1 MRKLRPTG
9 EDVKAKIEKLLT
21 CVCTRARRPQVVK
34 GREAVCRRRRKTSGV
49 LIENG
54 ELTEKR
60 RGTFSIVGRRARDG
74 V

>member
-34 GREAVCRRRRKTSGV
+34 GVRRCAAA
-49 LIENG
+49 E
-54 ELTEKR
+54 EKQAE
-60 RGTFSIVGRRARDG
+60 F
-74 V
+74 